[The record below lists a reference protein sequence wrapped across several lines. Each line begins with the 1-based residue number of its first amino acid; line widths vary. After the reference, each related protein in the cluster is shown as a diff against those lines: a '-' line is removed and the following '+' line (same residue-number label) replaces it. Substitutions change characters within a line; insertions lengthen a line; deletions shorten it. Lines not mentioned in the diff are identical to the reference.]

1 MELIKNKERLRK
13 ATAYPFFRTI
23 IKWACIVLGVLA
35 TFYAFWAMMVFFST
49 GEIMMGALIISLP
62 PALSLLVYAVL
73 SMYCDIADAALLGM
87 RGGPSGR
94 NPKFKKDQPG
104 RQNGGRNRGRR
115 RGPRPDGDQPHAK
128 SD

>member
-1 MELIKNKERLRK
+1 MELIKNKEKLRK
-13 ATAYPFFRTI
+13 VTAYPFFRSI

-62 PALSLLVYAVL
+62 PALSFLVYAVL
-73 SMYCDIADAALLGM
+73 SIYCDIADAALKGTG
-87 RGGPSGR
+87 GGPRGR
-94 NPKFKKDQPG
+94 NPKFKKDQPA

>member
-13 ATAYPFFRTI
+13 ATAYPFFRSI
-23 IKWACIVLGVLA
+23 LKWACRVVGAIGVCYGVYLVMLGPYGSL
-35 TFYAFWAMMVFFST
+35 FLGSF
-49 GEIMMGALIISLP
+49 IMLSV
-62 PALSLLVYAVL
+62 PALSFLVYAVL
-73 SMYCDIADAALLGM
+73 SIYCDIADAALKGTG
-87 RGGPSGR
+87 GGPRGR

>member
-13 ATAYPFFRTI
+13 ATAYPFFRSI

-35 TFYAFWAMMVFFST
+35 TFYAFWAMMVFFGT
-49 GEIMMGALIISLP
+49 GEIMMGVLTISLP
-62 PALSLLVYAVL
+62 PALSFLIYAVL
-73 SMYCDIADAALLGM
+73 SMYCDIADAALMGIG
-87 RGGPSGR
+87 GGPRGR

-115 RGPRPDGDQPHAK
+115 RSPRPDGDQPHAK

>member
-13 ATAYPFFRTI
+13 ATAYPFFRSI
-23 IKWACIVLGVLA
+23 VKWACIVLGVLA
-35 TFYAFWAMMVFFST
+35 TFYAFWAMMVFFGT
-49 GEIMMGALIISLP
+49 GKIVMGALIISLP
-62 PALSLLVYAVL
+62 PALSLFIYAVL
-73 SMYCDIADAALLGM
+73 SMYSDIADAALKGT
-87 RGGPSGR
+87 GGGARGR
-94 NPKFKKDQPG
+94 NPKFKKDQSA

>member
-13 ATAYPFFRTI
+13 ATAYPFFRSI
-23 IKWACIVLGVLA
+23 IKWACIVLGGIGTIY
-35 TFYAFWAMMVFFST
+35 TFWPMMVFFGT
-49 GEIMMGALIISLP
+49 GKIVMGALIISLP
-62 PALSLLVYAVL
+62 PALSLFIYAVL
-73 SMYCDIADAALLGM
+73 SMYCDIADAALMGIG
-87 RGGPSGR
+87 GGPRGR
-94 NPKFKKDQPG
+94 NPKFKKDQSA

>member
-1 MELIKNKERLRK
+1 MELIKNKEKLRK
-13 ATAYPFFRTI
+13 ATAYPFFRSI
-23 IKWACIVLGVLA
+23 IKWACIVLGGIGTV
-35 TFYAFWAMMVFFST
+35 YAFWAMMVFFGT

-87 RGGPSGR
+87 RGGPRGR
-94 NPKFKKDQPG
+94 NPKFKKDQSG

>member
-1 MELIKNKERLRK
+1 MELIKNKEKLRK
-13 ATAYPFFRTI
+13 ATAYPFFRSI

-35 TFYAFWAMMVFFST
+35 TFYAFWAMMVFFGT
-49 GEIMMGALIISLP
+49 GEIMMGVLTISLP
-62 PALSLLVYAVL
+62 PALSFLIYAVL
-73 SMYCDIADAALLGM
+73 SMYCDIADAALMGIG
-87 RGGPSGR
+87 GGPRGR
-94 NPKFKKDQPG
+94 NPKFKKDQSG